1 MLRSA
6 FRWPTMPITIAL
18 AQIDVAFADRE
29 RNLARMISVLEE
41 TAGKGAKLTVF
52 PEAALTGYCYDSL
65 EEARP
70 HAEPIPGPSTRRLAD
85 VCRKLGCHVVYGLLE
100 DDGTERVC
108 QTIEAGLAT
117 AARQNLGEQAK
128 VAFRIDRA
136 TGAVSAT
143 HSGQPL
149 ERADIE
155 RFMVQVDRG
164 AIVEAIRRSE
174 RETGGRIF
182 NATALVGPQGVV
194 GSYRKVHLPF
204 LGVDRFTT
212 PGDRPFAVHEAA
224 GMRIG
229 MHICYD
235 GGFPEPAR
243 VLTLLGADLL
253 VLPTN
258 WPPGAQCMAGCAVN
272 TRAMENNVYY
282 AACDRVGDERGFHF
296 IGQSKICDPAGRV
309 LAEAAHDCEAI
320 LYAEIDVAKARQK
333 KIVRRP
339 KLHEIDRIR
348 DRRPEMYGE
357 IVRPK

>member
-1 MLRSA
+1 M
-6 FRWPTMPITIAL
+6 PTPVTIAL
-18 AQIDVAFADRE
+18 AQIDIAFADRE
-29 RNLARMISVLEE
+29 RNLARMLAVMQE
-41 TAGKGAKLTVF
+41 TAAKGAKLAVF
-52 PEAALTGYCYDSL
+52 PEAALAGYCYDSL
-65 EEARP
+65 DEARP
-70 HAEPIPGPSTRRLAD
+70 HAEPIPGPSTRRLTG
-85 VCRKLGCHVVYGLLE
+85 VCRELGMYVIYGLLE
-100 DDGTERVC
+100 ADG
-108 QTIEAGLAT
+108 
-117 AARQNLGEQAK
+117 
-128 VAFRIDRA
+128 D
-136 TGAVSAT
+136 
-143 HSGQPL
+143 
-149 ERADIE
+149 
-155 RFMVQVDRG
+155 
-164 AIVEAIRRSE
+164 
-174 RETGGRIF
+174 RIF
-182 NATALVGPQGVV
+182 NATALVGPEGVI
-194 GSYRKVHLPF
+194 GAYRKVHLPF

-258 WPPGAQCMAGCAVN
+258 WPPGAECMAGCAVN

-296 IGQSKICDPAGRV
+296 IGQSKICDPSGRV
-309 LAEAAHDCEAI
+309 LAEAAHDREAI
-320 LYAEIDVAKARQK
+320 LYAEIDVEKARQK
-333 KIVRRP
+333 KIIRRP